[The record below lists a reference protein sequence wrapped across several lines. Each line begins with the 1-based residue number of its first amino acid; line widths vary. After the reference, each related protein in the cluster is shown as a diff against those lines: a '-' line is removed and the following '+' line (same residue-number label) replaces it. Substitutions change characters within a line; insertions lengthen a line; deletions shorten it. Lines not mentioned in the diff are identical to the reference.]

1 MNWLPLIAT
10 QRIRQ
15 QRCRWK
21 SCAFSAIT
29 LSQSRPNSI
38 PTPQDFP
45 SHFLSQ
51 AQGIII
57 VERLKVDD
65 TDSSSRVLGKIF
77 GLALHLS
84 PPFLR
89 FPGRGREEGRE
100 GGRYQPALPTTR
112 PGHHRDSFH
121 NEPTHPSAAAS
132 AAAAAAFA
140 ASGQI
145 MGINCRKARNGRPP
159 TRECRDETTLSLH
172 PTLL

>member
-89 FPGRGREEGRE
+89 FPGHGREEGRE
-100 GGRYQPALPTTR
+100 GGRYQPARPTTYHTTTR
-112 PGHHRDSFH
+112 PGHHHDSFH
-121 NEPTHPSAAAS
+121 NEPTHPSAAS
-132 AAAAAAFA
+132 AAAFA

-159 TRECRDETTLSLH
+159 TRTETTLSLH

>member
-29 LSQSRPNSI
+29 LSQSRPQLDPHATGFS
-38 PTPQDFP
+38 
-45 SHFLSQ
+45 
-51 AQGIII
+51 
-57 VERLKVDD
+57 
-65 TDSSSRVLGKIF
+65 
-77 GLALHLS
+77 LALPLPGSRHYYCRAVESGWMTPIPPLGSWEKYLVSLS
-84 PPFLR
+84 TSPLPL
-89 FPGRGREEGRE
+89 PSSDSPAGREEGRE

-121 NEPTHPSAAAS
+121 NEPTHPSAAAFS
-132 AAAAAAFA
+132 

-159 TRECRDETTLSLH
+159 TRECRDDSFTSPNSSLI
-172 PTLL
+172 